1 MNILE
6 TVEKTLLPRLRA
18 WDAKDFFNRILTE
31 TKGEIP
37 PYFYP
42 LEIWGENRGF
52 QKGIDFSNLYYR
64 EMFWHASMTY
74 CWQITKPEYQIPSEL
89 LADVLDSEFN
99 GKLPLTVLKTI
110 PHWTGYVDL
119 SACPIK
125 HPLPEEP
132 LIEGIFLSTVTHW
145 SGKEGLTIVYPYNDG
160 GFPQTLFFPF
170 DEGLTLEEVI
180 ASDPTII
187 RAAKEHN
194 LDAEAA
200 ADILMRDG
208 YRETYTKLLN
218 VALFVAQEYD
228 QQDAADFR
236 NTFRL
241 TKMKR
246 SGKHYSLRFLNAH
259 RKFPVGFDYLEEME
273 KRKKGQK
280 THGRAAH
287 IRRAHWHY
295 YLVGKRDAERK
306 YILKWLKAIVVS
318 GGKNENHT

>member
-1 MNILE
+1 MKILE

-31 TKGEIP
+31 KKGEVP

-42 LEIWGENRGF
+42 IEIWGENRNWNN
-52 QKGIDFSNLYYR
+52 KIDLTNPYYR
-64 EMFWHASMTY
+64 EIFWHMSMAY
-74 CWQITKPEYQIPSEL
+74 CWQITKPEYQIPTEL
-89 LADVLDSEFN
+89 LPDVLDSEFN
-99 GKLPLTVLKTI
+99 GKLPLSVLKTI

-132 LIEGIFLSTVTHW
+132 TIEGIFLSTVTHW
-145 SGKEGLTIVYPYNDG
+145 SGKEGLTIVYPYNDN

-170 DEGLTLEEVI
+170 DEGLTLEEII
-180 ASDPTII
+180 ASDPTIV
-187 RAAKEHN
+187 RAAKEYN
-194 LDAEAA
+194 IDTVKAV
-200 ADILMRDG
+200 DILMRDG

-218 VALFVAQEYD
+218 VALFVAQEYEL
-228 QQDAADFR
+228 QDRADFR

-241 TKMKR
+241 TQMKR

-259 RKFPVGFDYLEEME
+259 RKFPVGVDYLEEIE

-280 THGRAAH
+280 TTGRAAH
-287 IRRAHWHY
+287 IRRAHWHGY
-295 YLVGKRDAERK
+295 WTGARNSPNRQ
-306 YILKWLKAIVVS
+306 LKIKWIRTSVVS
-318 GGKNENHT
+318 GSSKED